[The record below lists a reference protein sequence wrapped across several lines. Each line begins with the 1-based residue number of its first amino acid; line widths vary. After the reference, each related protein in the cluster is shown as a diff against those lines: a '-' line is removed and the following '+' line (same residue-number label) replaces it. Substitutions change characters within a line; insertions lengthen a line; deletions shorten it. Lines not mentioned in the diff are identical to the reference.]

1 MVENSVLKFQLDNTI
16 DTYHTPKI
24 SGFSRHFRVLPL
36 NSIGGVA
43 ESKEAPVGKGQGSE
57 DVPDGLQR
65 QQRQHGSSYYET
77 WGCRDF
83 AELA

>member
-1 MVENSVLKFQLDNTI
+1 MVENWVLKFQLMDNTI
-16 DTYHTPKI
+16 DTYHTRKI

-65 QQRQHGSSYYET
+65 QHGIARQHSSS
-77 WGCRDF
+77 
-83 AELA
+83 